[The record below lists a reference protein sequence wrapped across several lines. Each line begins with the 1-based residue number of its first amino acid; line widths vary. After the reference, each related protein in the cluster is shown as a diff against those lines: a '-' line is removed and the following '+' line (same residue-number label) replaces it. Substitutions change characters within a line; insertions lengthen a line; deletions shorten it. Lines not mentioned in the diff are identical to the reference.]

1 MKAAVDLRLSDPSQP
16 PQLHISRRAARCCT
30 PPHGLIPTCG
40 CVHVSVCL
48 GAEELTSGSCY
59 ESSARIS
66 AVFFG
71 HVVSDRM
78 RSGQVLLTCATSPSL
93 HLLGFFFP
101 PLPFYSIVS
110 TSTAWSRSINY
121 VISPAAPSAILRPKK
136 WLNSQD
142 YVWKCVREDYEKR
155 RGCTC
160 TVYLVIDEEQI
171 RLFRLLHE
179 KRLCSRLYV
188 WFS

>member
-30 PPHGLIPTCG
+30 PPPHGLIPTCG

-59 ESSARIS
+59 ESSTRIS
-66 AVFFG
+66 SVFFG

-93 HLLGFFFP
+93 HLLLLGCFFSSPSF
-101 PLPFYSIVS
+101 LFNCEYKYSLILIHKLCYQ
-110 TSTAWSRSINY
+110 SRSPLGHP
-121 VISPAAPSAILRPKK
+121 PA
-136 WLNSQD
+136 
-142 YVWKCVREDYEKR
+142 
-155 RGCTC
+155 
-160 TVYLVIDEEQI
+160 
-171 RLFRLLHE
+171 
-179 KRLCSRLYV
+179 
-188 WFS
+188 